1 MENGLVAAYENMD
14 HDQLISVITQ
24 QKMEIN
30 ELAAVGKAYKQHLE
44 ETIEYRSVE
53 KYLNLKNR
61 EAEEIA
67 PQEAMRKIQ
76 TIKITIFENAHDA
89 MKQAIKERDSAMVAA
104 IAEIIKS
111 I

>member
-1 MENGLVAAYENMD
+1 MD
-14 HDQLISVITQ
+14 KEIKATFKLDLTELKELLNKASDQVEQLQETLD
-24 QKMEIN
+24 EIAN
-30 ELAAVGKAYKQHLE
+30 FKIQV
-44 ETIEYRSVE
+44 S
-53 KYLNLKNR
+53 NR

-76 TIKITIFENAHDA
+76 TIKITIFENAHEA
-89 MKQAIKERDSAMVAA
+89 MKQAVKERDSAMVAA

>member
-1 MENGLVAAYENMD
+1 MD
-14 HDQLISVITQ
+14 KEIKATFKLDLTELKELLNKASDQVEQLQETLD
-24 QKMEIN
+24 EIAN
-30 ELAAVGKAYKQHLE
+30 FKIQF
-44 ETIEYRSVE
+44 S
-53 KYLNLKNR
+53 NR

-76 TIKITIFENAHDA
+76 TIKITIFENAHEA
-89 MKQAIKERDSAMVAA
+89 MKQAVKERDSAMVAA